1 MAELASDFY
10 PETILREAGGLT
22 ASVYRCQGQQ
32 GEYFMT
38 TFARTFEYDGKTY
51 VTDRFRH
58 EHLLAI
64 AHLAERAF
72 IRIKMLK
79 AGVQPK

>member
-38 TFARTFEYDGKTY
+38 TFARIFGNDKPTALNQ
-51 VTDRFRH
+51 TDVF
-58 EHLLAI
+58 LYP
-64 AHLAERAF
+64 HLASGRF
-72 IRIKMLK
+72 GFVGRF
-79 AGVQPK
+79 